1 MLKRISRR
9 AVIRGAGGVAIGLPF
24 LEAMRPR
31 HASAAGPNPK
41 RFITWYSANGQMPA
55 YWYPMGSETNFTL
68 NAAHKPLEPY
78 KSKLILFNGVKN
90 DAGNDPVYGGH
101 QGSFASMLTGA
112 PFVQP
117 QSFNTMRPS
126 TPSIDQQVADKIG
139 GATKLKLLPTGVVPA
154 GSGNGNA
161 LQAIGSWRGEKEL
174 VPAITSPSA
183 LFDYLFMN
191 GAPTG
196 MPQDTMAAD
205 NLRKRRK
212 SILDMVSGRFTTL
225 KARVGTDDKARLDQ
239 HMTSIREVETQV
251 LAVQPQVTCMVP
263 TRPAANFS
271 VANSNI
277 PAWGKANLDLMV
289 LGLACDVTR
298 VANFFW
304 FAMGSGGV
312 TFSWLGH
319 TNTHHN
325 LAHGNALQ
333 QMTEINTW
341 FSTQLAYVMGA
352 LDKYTDVGG
361 GSLLDNTLIL
371 WWNELGNGSAHVSSP
386 APYVLAGGAGGD
398 LKMGRYL
405 DYTGSKIQN
414 SQVLLSVYNV
424 LTGSQDK
431 VFGSA
436 KYCPGPAP
444 GL

>member
-1 MLKRISRR
+1 MFKRISRR
-9 AVIRGAGGVAIGLPF
+9 ALIRGAGGVAIGLPF

-41 RFITWYSANGQMPA
+41 RLILWYSANGQIPS
-55 YWYPMGSETNFTL
+55 YWYPTGTETAFTL
-68 NAAHKPLEPY
+68 NTVHKSLEPY
-78 KSKLILFNGVKN
+78 QSKLILFNGIKN
-90 DAGNDPVYGGH
+90 DAANDPVYGGH
-101 QGSFASMLTGA
+101 QGSHASMISGR

-126 TPSIDQQVADKIG
+126 GPSIDQLVADKIG
-139 GATKLKLLPTGVVPA
+139 GATRIKLLPTGVVPA

-174 VPAITSPSA
+174 VPAITQPAA
-183 LFDYLFMN
+183 LFDYMFMN
-191 GAPTG
+191 GGAAGT
-196 MPQDTMAAD
+196 PQDTAAAD

-212 SILDMVSGRFTTL
+212 SILDMVSSRFAAL
-225 KARVGTDDKARLDQ
+225 RARVGTDDKLRLDS
-239 HMTSIREVETQV
+239 HMTSIREVENQV
-251 LAVQPQVTCMVP
+251 LTVQPQAACMVP
-263 TRPAANFS
+263 ARPAANFS
-271 VANSNI
+271 VASSNI

-304 FAMGSGGV
+304 FSMGSGGV

-325 LAHGNALQ
+325 LAHGNALKE
-333 QMTEINTW
+333 MTEINTW
-341 FSTQLAYVMGA
+341 FSTQLAYVMSS

-361 GSLLDNTLIL
+361 GSMLDNTLIM
-371 WWNELGNGSAHVSSP
+371 WWNELGNGAAHISRP
-386 APYVLAGGAGGD
+386 APFVLAGGAGGA

-405 DYTGSKIQN
+405 NYGTTGIQN
-414 SQVLLSVYNV
+414 GQILLSVYNV
-424 LTGSQDK
+424 LTDSQDQ